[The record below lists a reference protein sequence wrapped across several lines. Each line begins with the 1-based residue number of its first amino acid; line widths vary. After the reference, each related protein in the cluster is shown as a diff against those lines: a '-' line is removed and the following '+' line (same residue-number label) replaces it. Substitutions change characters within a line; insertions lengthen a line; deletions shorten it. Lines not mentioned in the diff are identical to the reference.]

1 MIAGLVRRPGVIP
14 NLAPLAVF
22 GISTAGLVAVMG
34 FQAGAIRFVLAGLL
48 LLDLGV
54 IYLRAPQLAIATAV
68 CLSIVIP
75 LIRRVLI
82 PSTGLTTYDPLLLV
96 TPGFALFVLGHCF
109 LTGRARLLHDHLS
122 VAVMVLLAITL
133 LEVVNPAGD
142 GIAAGVTGLLYVA
155 VPPLWFFV
163 GRAYGEQR
171 FATALVVVV
180 LCTAVLDSVYGLWQ
194 TLIGFPPWDAQWA
207 ALVSAGSYA
216 ALNVGGVIRAW
227 GTLSSSAE
235 YATLLGIGIM
245 VATALALRGRL
256 AALLATPFL
265 IWALILESSRGAVV
279 YVLAAVV
286 AMSAMRTRGAWA
298 RAGIVLL
305 ALALVVVAQ
314 RVLASGVNS
323 GSLASS
329 NALIAHELGGLANP
343 LDPTQSTF
351 VQHLAL
357 VGNAFVT
364 SLAHP
369 LGLGT
374 AATNL
379 AGVRTTAAASSTSE
393 FDISDAFQN
402 LGLLGGLTYVF
413 VVMLA
418 FTRCIRACLRLPGFV
433 TLAILGIMVV
443 SFGQWLNGGLYATA
457 PLVWLCIG
465 MSDRML
471 LDVDKQAST
480 GVSSK
485 PPLTT

>member
-1 MIAGLVRRPGVIP
+1 MSAGLVRRPGVIP
-14 NLAPLAVF
+14 NLAPMAVF
-22 GISTAGLVAVMG
+22 GISTAGLVAVMA

-48 LLDLGV
+48 LLDLGI
-54 IYLRAPQLAIATAV
+54 IYLRAPRLAIAAAV

-82 PSTGLTTYDPLLLV
+82 PTTGLTTYDPLLLV

-109 LTGRARLLHDHLS
+109 LTGRARLLHDRLS

-163 GRAYGEQR
+163 GRAYGGQR
-171 FATALVVVV
+171 FATALLVVV
-180 LCTAVLDSVYGLWQ
+180 LCSAVLDSVYGLWQ
-194 TLIGFPPWDAQWA
+194 TIVGFPPWDAQWA
-207 ALVSAGSYA
+207 ALVSYG
-216 ALNVGGVIRAW
+216 ALSVGGVIRAW
-227 GTLSSSAE
+227 GTLSSAAE

-286 AMSAMRTRGAWA
+286 AISAMRTRKAWA

-305 ALALVVVAQ
+305 ALALVAVAQ

-329 NALIAHELGGLANP
+329 NALISHELSGLANP
-343 LDPTQSTF
+343 LDPTQSTL
-351 VQHLAL
+351 VQHLSLA
-357 VGNAFVT
+357 GNAFVT
-364 SLAHP
+364 SLGHP

-379 AGVRTTAAASSTSE
+379 AGVRTAAAASSTSE
-393 FDISDAFQN
+393 FDVSDAFQN

-413 VVMLA
+413 VVILA
-418 FTRCIRACLRLPGFV
+418 FARCSRACLRLPGFV

-465 MSDRML
+465 ISDRML
-471 LDVDKQAST
+471 LDVDKKAST
-480 GVSSK
+480 GVNSN
-485 PPLTT
+485 PP